1 MKKKVIIDGTEY
13 EYGAKDKIEL
23 TGVAIPR
30 FLHEIRKHEREK
42 IKEACDVRKELNYKE
57 LSEAYKTGWA
67 SAIEKVM
74 KECGKRK

>member
-1 MKKKVIIDGTEY
+1 MIDVTNWNLTKEQKKELDEAIKVY
-13 EYGAKDKIEL
+13 EKMAERK
-23 TGVAIPR
+23 A
-30 FLHEIRKHEREK
+30 RKHEREK